1 MDEDT
6 ALPKASNTTAETSQ
20 QPAGIEKEESILAA
34 ERANSHKIREDG
46 RAADDQATVK
56 VSSSIQKPRILN
68 SDTKPVDLAAE
79 RLMNGQ
85 IRTLNGNIAE
95 DEYSADAMNHEILLA
110 KIDSLLERLKL
121 DA

>member
-1 MDEDT
+1 MDEET
-6 ALPKASNTTAETSQ
+6 ALPMASDATPDLQ
-20 QPAGIEKEESILAA
+20 QQLGVIQKEEAIPVAK
-34 ERANSHKIREDG
+34 RADSHKIREDI
-46 RAADDQATVK
+46 RDQSAIAE
-56 VSSSIQKPRILN
+56 SSSMQKPPALT